1 MEKSNMIN
9 ITKAKYYFRWYPSEW
24 QVSTSLWWYNAKA
37 NKMIAYND
45 IDPYSKNQKEA
56 LIPVPLINMTD
67 IEKDFLDSIERSKD
81 IDAIA
86 DRNPDFDCSFKTYI
100 DYNSLV
106 NAWHQFEGERLE
118 SIAISWCKKNKIRY
132 TI

>member
-1 MEKSNMIN
+1 
-9 ITKAKYYFRWYPSEW
+9 
-24 QVSTSLWWYNAKA
+24 
-37 NKMIAYND
+37 MIAYDD
-45 IDPYSKNQKEA
+45 INSYSENQKEV
-56 LIPVPLINMTD
+56 LIPVPLVNITD

-100 DYNSLV
+100 DYNGMV

-118 SIAISWCKKNKIRY
+118 SIAVSWCKKNKIRY
-132 TI
+132 TL